1 MLEVYFVANVY
12 VGGKRKRGRRIW
24 LILIIIIA
32 IIAAFLGF
40 MLYRYNQFINNPVA
54 ASSSVTYTVSYDNGL
69 YFIRVLNDN
78 RKIMIVKVE
87 DGTTFPESYIT
98 LSSENLDKVTNDF
111 LELFDLNSNFNYY
124 FYLNDE
130 VANEFISKLG
140 GSNLKG
146 IDGFFD
152 VLKNSEIR
160 FWQVFSLGGYV
171 DIVKNYDR
179 STNLDEEGIYAL
191 IDGFSKYS
199 ITNYDKLTV
208 PLLLNEPLQ
217 INIANQTI
225 ERKYADVEAFERVKE
240 IVE

>member
-1 MLEVYFVANVY
+1 VANVY
-12 VGGKRKRGRRIW
+12 VGGRRKRGRRIW

-32 IIAAFLGF
+32 IIVAFLGF
-40 MLYRYNQFINNPVA
+40 MLYRYNQFVNNPVA
-54 ASSSVTYTVSYDNGL
+54 ASSKLTYTVSYDNGL
-69 YFIRVLNDN
+69 YFIRILNDS

-111 LELFDLNSNFNYY
+111 LELFNLNSGAYYY

-130 VANEFISKLG
+130 VADEFISKLG
-140 GSNLKG
+140 GSNLNG
-146 IDGFFD
+146 IDGVID
-152 VLKNSEIR
+152 ALKNSEMR
-160 FWQVFSLGGYV
+160 FWQVFSLGQYV
-171 DIVKNYDR
+171 DTVKNFDR
-179 STNLDEEGIYAL
+179 STNLDEEAVYAL
-191 IDGFSKYS
+191 INGFSKYS
-199 ITNYDKLTV
+199 ITSYDKLTV
-208 PLLLNEPLQ
+208 PLFLEEPLQ

>member
-1 MLEVYFVANVY
+1 VANVY
-12 VGGKRKRGRRIW
+12 VVGKRKRGRRIW

-32 IIAAFLGF
+32 ILAAFLGF
-40 MLYRYNQFINNPVA
+40 MLYRYNQFVNNPVA
-54 ASSSVTYTVSYDNGL
+54 SSSKLTYTVSYDDGL

-78 RKIMIVKVE
+78 RKIMIIKVE
-87 DGTTFPESYIT
+87 EGTTFPESYIT
-98 LSSENLDKVTNDF
+98 LSSESLDKVSNDF
-111 LELFDLNSNFNYY
+111 LELFDLNSNFTYY

-130 VANEFISKLG
+130 LANELISKLG

-152 VLKNSEIR
+152 ALKNSEIR
-160 FWQVFSLGGYV
+160 FWQVFNLRGYV

-179 STNLDEEGIYAL
+179 STNLDEEGVYAL
-191 IDGFSKYS
+191 INGFSQYS

-225 ERKYADVEAFERVKE
+225 ERKYADVEAFERIKE
-240 IVE
+240 LVE

>member
-1 MLEVYFVANVY
+1 MANVY
-12 VGGKRKRGRRIW
+12 IGGKRKRGRRIW

-32 IIAAFLGF
+32 IIVAFLGF
-40 MLYRYNQFINNPVA
+40 MFYRYNQFVNNPVA
-54 ASSSVTYTVSYDNGL
+54 TSNKITYTVSYDNGL

-111 LELFDLNSNFNYY
+111 LELFELNSNFNYY
-124 FYLNDE
+124 FHINDD
-130 VANEFISKLG
+130 VANKFISKLG

-146 IDGFFD
+146 IDGVFD
-152 VLKNSEIR
+152 ALINSEMR
-160 FWQVFSLGGYV
+160 FWQVFSLEEYI

-179 STNLDEEGIYAL
+179 STNLDEEGVYAL
-191 IDGFSKYS
+191 INGFSKYS

-208 PLLLNEPLQ
+208 PLLLTKPLQ

-225 ERKYADVEAFERVKE
+225 ERKYVDIEAFERIKE